1 VASSGFPAAGAPV
14 GGDVPVPE
22 EARLELDR
30 LGRRWRE
37 LPLPAAEAGMPPIRA
52 ALDDLAARV
61 GPEPVPD
68 LGPGVVIDQ
77 LVVLV
82 WDAYAAGRGDGV
94 PDLLAGLRR
103 GLP

>member
-1 VASSGFPAAGAPV
+1 MASSGSPAPGATA

-37 LPLPAAEAGMPPIRA
+37 LPLPAAEAGQPSVRA
-52 ALDDLAARV
+52 ALEHLAARV

-68 LGPGVVIDQ
+68 LGPGVALDQ

-82 WDAYAAGRGDGV
+82 WDAYAAGRGDGI
-94 PDLLAGLRR
+94 PELLAGLRR
-103 GLP
+103 SLP